1 MSRLA
6 IYKDCNFDTTVVSNQ
21 FIDEFMKSANDA
33 QLKVY
38 FYLLRMVNANL
49 STSIADIADK
59 FNHTEKDVI
68 RALTFWEKSEVLTLD
83 YNDANDLVGVHF
95 RDFAKPIPLRSQTCL
110 APVVSIVPSLMP
122 DSSSITSFVSKTDE
136 NRKAEQSE
144 KNMAFKSDVSSKEI
158 PKEKFVS
165 YEKPSYSRDDIKR
178 FKEDE
183 KTSEIAFLA
192 ETYLERT
199 LSPNEIQSLFFFV
212 DVLGFSTDL
221 IDYLLQYCA
230 SCSIKSFNYIE
241 KVAINWAENSIH
253 TSKQAQKHVQKF
265 DKTNSIIMKTLGKSG
280 STPTDIEKGFIGKW
294 TTTFCFSMEIIVEA
308 CNRTV
313 LSVDNNRFKY
323 ADAILS
329 NWYKA
334 KVQSLADIEA
344 FDKSFN
350 SAKQAK
356 AGASAPNKFN
366 NFTQRSYNFEQLEKE
381 ILN

>member
-21 FIDEFMKSANDA
+21 FIDEFMKNANDA

-49 STSIADIADK
+49 STSISDIADK

-68 RALTFWEKSEVLTLD
+68 RALTFWEKTEVLTLD

-110 APVVSIVPSLMP
+110 APVVSIVPSLMT
-122 DSSSITSFVSKTDE
+122 DSSSISSGSQ
-136 NRKAEQSE
+136 KADAPQ
-144 KNMAFKSDVSSKEI
+144 
-158 PKEKFVS
+158 KEKPVS

-212 DVLGFSTDL
+212 DILGFSTDL

-230 SCSIKSFNYIE
+230 SCSMKSFNYIE
-241 KVAINWAENSIH
+241 KVAINWAENSIR
-253 TSKQAQKHVQKF
+253 TMKQAQKHVQKF
-265 DKTNSIIMKTLGKSG
+265 DKTNSIIMKTLGKAG
-280 STPTDIEKGFIGKW
+280 ATLTDIEREYIQKW
-294 TTTFCFSMEIIVEA
+294 TTTFSFSMDVIIEA
-308 CNRTV
+308 CTRTV
-313 LSVDNNRFKY
+313 LSVDKNRFKY
-323 ADAILS
+323 ADAILT
-329 NWYKA
+329 NWQKA
-334 KVQSLADIEA
+334 NVQSLADIEA
-344 FDKSFN
+344 FDKSYN
-350 SAKQAK
+350 SSKQAK
-356 AGASAPNKFN
+356 TGTLTPNKFN